1 MAGQPDWTVW
11 LLALAVCALFGFFFW
26 FVGAELLGYGRRLID
41 TIQNWPQ
48 IRRAMVE
55 AEARSGGRYPFWFR
69 AVRVFLVLAMIGL
82 MVLLVWRKL
91 GNFN

>member
-1 MAGQPDWTVW
+1 MSDLPDWTVW
-11 LLALAVCALFGFFFW
+11 LLAVALVALFGWFFW
-26 FVGAELLGYGRRLID
+26 HVATSMLGAGRQIVA

-48 IRRAMVE
+48 VRRAMAD

-69 AVRVFLVLAMIGL
+69 AMRVLLILALIGL
-82 MVLLVWRKL
+82 MLLLLWRKL

>member
-1 MAGQPDWTVW
+1 MDSQPDWMVW

-26 FVGAELLGYGRRLID
+26 HVGVGLFDYGRRLID

-55 AEARSGGRYPFWFR
+55 AEARSGGRYPLWFR
-69 AVRVFLVLAMIGL
+69 TVRVSLVLAMIGL

-91 GNFN
+91 GNLN